1 MNIKMRMIEIEWIL
15 HLWSACIIIIIIIN
29 YYHSCSLVG
38 IEMDNGKHAFGG
50 FRKLEADQNDICWI
64 IILNNNLS
72 SVQVSELYMNSF
84 PIRDFWLH

>member
-1 MNIKMRMIEIEWIL
+1 MKIKMRMIEIEWIL
-15 HLWSACIIIIIIIN
+15 HLWSACIIIIIN
-29 YYHSCSLVG
+29 YDYSCSLVG

-72 SVQVSELYMNSF
+72 SVQVSEFYIYMCTHQVQVE
-84 PIRDFWLH
+84 IM